1 MIRRSR
7 SPPLRP
13 AMTIDRIGKYSVVSQ
28 LGAGAHST
36 ILHISRD
43 EDGRSYALK
52 VVPINE
58 PEDQKFLEQAEHEFR
73 VGQMLDHPNL
83 IKVHALERKTN
94 WLFKVK
100 KVLLLIEYV
109 NGETLDNAKML
120 AVEKLAPVFVQ

>member
-1 MIRRSR
+1 
-7 SPPLRP
+7 
-13 AMTIDRIGKYSVVSQ
+13 MTIERIGKYSVVSQ

-73 VGQMLDHPNL
+73 VGQMLDNFRQDNV
-83 IKVHALERKTN
+83 IKRR
-94 WLFKVK
+94 
-100 KVLLLIEYV
+100 
-109 NGETLDNAKML
+109 M
-120 AVEKLAPVFVQ
+120 